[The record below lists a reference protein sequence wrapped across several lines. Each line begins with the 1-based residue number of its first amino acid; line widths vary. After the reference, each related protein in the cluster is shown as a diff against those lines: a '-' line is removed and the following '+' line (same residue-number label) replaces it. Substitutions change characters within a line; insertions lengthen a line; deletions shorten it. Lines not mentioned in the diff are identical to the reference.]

1 MTTTTVH
8 VHTWFPEPMPDRSAQ
23 QPVDDSSD
31 HIVTRVWNG
40 TVRIWGRLHQRNS
53 THSWWRSSSIVR
65 AVSPTT
71 FVTRHGT
78 LVSVVGP
85 MYTPYARK
93 FYLSDHILAAFRN
106 GLPKDWISQMC
117 KEPHPFYSASPFV
130 INHALQQL
138 DEESM
143 FALPKIKPS
152 ENVPPQPSSDQ
163 LKTVDSPLRI
173 TAPKSHPNR
182 VNRRVSFSEPVAIVS
197 ERPARTRRN
206 SVPQALPITADV
218 VSAVQVNSAP
228 KQPPGPMNSMRRGK
242 PKPLLQPIALQA
254 GSCKKEASLRNFDAP
269 SCSLWS
275 ASKSPQLE
283 SKQELPIQKDTSN
296 ATKKNAWKAV
306 TRKIYPRRAASLA
319 AKSKIKQT
327 VTPQKAK
334 SPSRYRTTTL
344 EFSSE
349 VNQSK
354 TRMPVA
360 EVSENKT
367 VIDKTALDKNVSVAR
382 LHEKQNGANKAAN
395 EKKEG
400 HANKPQGTN
409 NHKKRVAFANIT
421 DDNSPPSKA
430 VEATAATAS
439 AEQPEKSEDA
449 AEQWSRE
456 QREAFQ
462 RQRNQVAAN
471 LPDYWERVAAGVP
484 EKSAED
490 CRSLWM
496 SNWTSPLPNVTSRK
510 KRRVATPEVVMH
522 VRKASKQKQSRET
535 AIYRSN
541 VRRLVEV
548 VARDVNDD
556 VLEPRIVTPTSL
568 PGAKHLLE
576 LAADDEGDGSDVM
589 TDGTPGSEIRQR
601 RADIA
606 RKGELATP
614 EILARGK
621 KMGFQESDHY
631 VTIFKKR
638 IGSAPLCMPVS
649 SEGAAEV
656 TSGTALSRGKKLSVL
671 GKRSRIE
678 NISDYDSKDTN
689 ETTNSDDDYSS
700 NDESEGEEE
709 VVSNIA
715 IEFN

>member
-1 MTTTTVH
+1 MTTTTVQ

-23 QPVDDSSD
+23 QPVDDTND

-40 TVRIWGRLHQRNS
+40 TIRIWGRLHQQNS

-71 FVTRHGT
+71 FITRHGT

-93 FYLSDHILAAFRN
+93 FYLSDQTLAAFRN
-106 GLPKDWISQMC
+106 GLPQDWISQLC

-130 INHALQQL
+130 INHTLQQL

-143 FALPKIKPS
+143 SAPPPIKPT
-152 ENVPPQPSSDQ
+152 ENVPPEPSSEQ
-163 LKTVDSPLRI
+163 LKLGGSPPRV
-173 TAPKSHPNR
+173 TASKSCPNR
-182 VNRRVSFSEPVAIVS
+182 VSRRVSFSEPVAIVS

-206 SVPQALPITADV
+206 SVPKVLSNPADV
-218 VSAVQVNSAP
+218 VSAVQVDSAP

-242 PKPLLQPIALQA
+242 PKALLRPIALQA
-254 GSCKKEASLRNFDAP
+254 DACKKKASPGNSDAP
-269 SCSLWS
+269 SCLLRPTSE
-275 ASKSPQLE
+275 SPQLKSE
-283 SKQELPIQKDTSN
+283 QDLPIQKDPSK
-296 ATKKNAWKAV
+296 ATKNSAGKAV
-306 TRKIYPRRAASLA
+306 ARKIYPRRAASLA

-327 VTPQKAK
+327 VLHQKMK
-334 SPSRYRTTTL
+334 SPSRRRTTSL
-344 EFSSE
+344 EYSSGGK
-349 VNQSK
+349 QSK
-354 TRMPVA
+354 TRVPVI
-360 EVSENKT
+360 EISDDET
-367 VIDKTALDKNVSVAR
+367 VLDKKISDARPQETQNSVNVVT
-382 LHEKQNGANKAAN
+382 K

-400 HANKPQGTN
+400 HVDKSHGTN
-409 NHKKRVAFANIT
+409 HNQKRVAFANIAP
-421 DDNSPPSKA
+421 DDNSPPCQTI
-430 VEATAATAS
+430 EAAAS
-439 AEQPEKSEDA
+439 SEQPEKSEDEA
-449 AEQWSRE
+449 GQWSRE

-462 RQRNQVAAN
+462 RQRNQIAAN

-541 VRRLVEV
+541 VRRLAEV
-548 VARDVNDD
+548 VARDVNDA

-568 PGAKHLLE
+568 PGAKQLLE
-576 LAADDEGDGSDVM
+576 LAADDDGDGSYVM
-589 TDGTPGSEIRQR
+589 MDGTPGSEIRQR
-601 RADIA
+601 RADIT

-621 KMGFQESDHY
+621 KLGFQESDHY
-631 VTIFKKR
+631 VTLFKKR
-638 IGSAPLCMPVS
+638 IGSAALCMPVT
-649 SEGAAEV
+649 SEDSAKV
-656 TSGTALSRGKKLSVL
+656 HSGTALSRGKKLGVL
-671 GKRSRIE
+671 GKRSRVE
-678 NISDYDSKDTN
+678 NMSDYDSKDTN
-689 ETTNSDDDYSS
+689 ETANSDDDYGS
-700 NDESEGEEE
+700 NDESEEEE
-709 VVSNIA
+709 GVVSNIA
-715 IEFN
+715 TEFD